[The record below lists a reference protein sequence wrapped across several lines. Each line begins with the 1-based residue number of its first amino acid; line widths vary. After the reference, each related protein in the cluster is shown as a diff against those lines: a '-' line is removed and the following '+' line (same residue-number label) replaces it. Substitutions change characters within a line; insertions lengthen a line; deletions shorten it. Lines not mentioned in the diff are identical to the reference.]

1 MKKTNNL
8 LLTLALIAT
17 LFAPAQARA
26 VTVEESQTQATDK
39 YPALARKGSALNLAF
54 IDLYRK
60 TKASDPSL
68 LTNPRWPLIL
78 ADMAYAAI
86 TLPRQAPV
94 AQPDESEAMFAKSK
108 AEAIRLYPDLAVKN
122 SQLWTEAER
131 LIKEYQE
138 KSPAFFENPDAPV
151 ILAHKAALNVEAQK
165 NGRIWITTK
174 LNGII
179 IPKINFRDI
188 TLRDAVEFLNKKSKD
203 LDPQNIGVN
212 IILNFKEPAEEAN
225 PQGGIPG
232 LAVTPSEPPAPYG
245 GPDTRLTLTLDNAP
259 LIDVIRYITNLSG
272 LKYNVEE
279 FRVLIAPPRAK
290 YNPPSSFCFIDLWKS
305 KK

>member
-1 MKKTNNL
+1 MKKTNKL
-8 LLTLALIAT
+8 LLALALIAA
-17 LFAPAQARA
+17 LFSPAQARA
-26 VTVEESQTQATDK
+26 VTVEESQTQATEK

-78 ADMAYAAI
+78 ADMAFAAV
-86 TLPRQAPV
+86 TLPRQESV
-94 AQPDESEAMFAKSK
+94 ARADQSEAMFAKSK

-165 NGRIWITTK
+165 NGRIGITTK

-188 TLRDAVEFLNKKSKD
+188 TLRDAVEFLNKRSRD

-212 IILNFKEPAEEAN
+212 IILNLDEQGGVVVPPPAA
-225 PQGGIPG
+225 PPAGLGIPG
-232 LAVTPSEPPAPYG
+232 LDVPRVAPSEPSAPYG

-259 LIDVIRYITNLSG
+259 LIDVIRYITNLSD
-272 LKYNVEE
+272 LKYKVAQ
-279 FRVLIAPPRAK
+279 FRVLIVPPGAK
-290 YNPPSSFCFIDLWKS
+290 
-305 KK
+305 